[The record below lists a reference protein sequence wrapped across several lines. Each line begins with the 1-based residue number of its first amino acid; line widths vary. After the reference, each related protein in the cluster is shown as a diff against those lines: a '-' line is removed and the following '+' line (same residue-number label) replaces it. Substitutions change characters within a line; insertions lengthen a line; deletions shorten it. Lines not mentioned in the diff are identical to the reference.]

1 MSFTER
7 TAALF
12 GKEALL
18 RLRKAHVAVFGLGG
32 VGSWAAEALVRT
44 GIGRI
49 SLIDGDVIEESNIN
63 RQLPALS
70 TTLGQKKTEVL
81 SARFQA
87 INPELIIYAHHTW
100 YRPGDGAYF
109 LKPNNTHV
117 YNKTQGHPVDFVVD
131 CIDDVKAKADLIYY
145 CARENIP
152 MITAGACGRR
162 VDSTKL
168 RLGDVFKATGD
179 PLLKHLRKELRTLG
193 IHSLS
198 VISSTEANRETKMAK
213 KGGGGPASAIF
224 VPATCGLELA
234 RYAVLHI
241 TEEIDLA
248 PPHLLEQEEN

>member
-18 RLRKAHVAVFGLGG
+18 RLQEAHVAVFGLGG

-44 GIGRI
+44 GLGKI
-49 SLIDGDVIEESNIN
+49 SLIDGDTIEESNIN

-70 TTLGQKKTEVL
+70 STLGQKKTEVL
-81 SARFQA
+81 SARFRA
-87 INPELIIYAHHTW
+87 INPELIIYAHQAW
-100 YRPGDGAYF
+100 YRPGDGEFF
-109 LKPNNTHV
+109 LKANNDCVH
-117 YNKTQGHPVDFVVD
+117 NKTQSHPVDFVVD

-145 CARENIP
+145 CAKEKIP
-152 MITAGACGRR
+152 VITAGACGRR

-168 RLGDVFKATGD
+168 QLGDVFEATGD
-179 PLLKHLRKELRTLG
+179 PLLKRLRRELRSLG
-193 IHSLS
+193 IHSLP
-198 VISSTEANRETKMAK
+198 VISSTESGREEKISK
-213 KGGGGPASAIF
+213 KAGGGLASAIF

-234 RYAVLHI
+234 RYTVLHI

-248 PPHLLEQEEN
+248 PPRLHEQEEN